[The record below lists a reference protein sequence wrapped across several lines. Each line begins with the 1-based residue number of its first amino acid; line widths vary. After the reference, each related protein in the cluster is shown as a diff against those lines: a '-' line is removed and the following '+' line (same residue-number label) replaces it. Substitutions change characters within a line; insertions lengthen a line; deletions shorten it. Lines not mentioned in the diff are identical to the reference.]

1 MAKPDMEIVL
11 ASASPRRKAL
21 LGLLMANVTTIPS
34 DIDEAHRPG
43 EPPETYVAR
52 MAREKALACPESIRL
67 VLAADTTVTLDNCV
81 LGKPENHAD
90 ARSTLTQLSGRSHTV
105 YTAVALR
112 KEDVLKECTVATQV
126 TFADLSSAL
135 IESYLSTD
143 EPWDKAGAYG
153 IQGLAGSFVTA
164 IDGSYSSVVGLPLA
178 ETRSMLAEFGV
189 QPNWTAMTRG

>member
-21 LGLLMANVTTIPS
+21 LGLLMANVTTMPS
-34 DIDEAHRPG
+34 DIDENHRLD
-43 EPPETYVAR
+43 ESPETYVAR

-81 LGKPENHAD
+81 LGKPKNHAD
-90 ARSTLTQLSGRSHTV
+90 ARATLTQLSGRSHTV

-112 KEDVLKECTVATQV
+112 KGGVLKECTVATQV
-126 TFADLSSAL
+126 TFADLSSTL